1 MIIQFKCTTNYSFQN
16 DHTVESTSKTK
27 PEHNHSH
34 EREQPATECKCNKN
48 MAWCTYSSIHNPCK
62 APLLPTH
69 THTNTHTALPQS
81 GSGRGWRVGITI
93 FLLPQQKCLL
103 EIQVGVGTY
112 EIKITKYIL
121 NPFTMTQLKCLHG
134 KCLEKRQAIVRFK
147 MVIFSWK
154 MLQLKGIPLMC

>member
-1 MIIQFKCTTNYSFQN
+1 MTILLNPHLKQNLNTITLMKESNQQLSVSATKIWHDAHIQVFTIPVKLPSSQ
-16 DHTVESTSKTK
+16 HTHT
-27 PEHNHSH
+27 
-34 EREQPATECKCNKN
+34 Q
-48 MAWCTYSSIHNPCK
+48 
-62 APLLPTH
+62 TH
-69 THTNTHTALPQS
+69 THTHTALPQS